1 MCIRDRST
9 WGLLFSLFGKEIPKQ
24 ISLKHL
30 QRQFMSEVVKVA
42 PSYEL
47 SRYNDTLRYLLVL
60 KGKKEERKNTLEQ
73 VKKITG
79 GKFDELNTLLDR
91 YTKLDKVISDYER
104 KKNEG
109 NFDKQRLE
117 EESKLLKEYNKDCN
131 EKVQKINDHNKIL
144 LQFATKYREK
154 EKEFEQKRKEIEKL
168 QFILSARRKRMLFQL
183 CFIFFNSKAITLF
196 RGAITLSGQYGE
208 ITSKKEEVNM
218 TLGYLALLLNLL
230 SKYLNIPLIY
240 PTAFYGSRSLI
251 MEDHQRALF
260 LYVDEST
267 EKMKF
272 DRVSRR
278 ILVNL
283 KQILNALKIKIDT
296 EGRDIKMEKFIQSII
311 QYLYQKS

>member
-1 MCIRDRST
+1 MCIRDR
-9 WGLLFSLFGKEIPKQ
+9 
-24 ISLKHL
+24 
-30 QRQFMSEVVKVA
+30 
-42 PSYEL
+42 
-47 SRYNDTLRYLLVL
+47 
-60 KGKKEERKNTLEQ
+60 
-73 VKKITG
+73 
-79 GKFDELNTLLDR
+79 
-91 YTKLDKVISDYER
+91 
-104 KKNEG
+104 
-109 NFDKQRLE
+109 
-117 EESKLLKEYNKDCN
+117 
-131 EKVQKINDHNKIL
+131 
-144 LQFATKYREK
+144 
-154 EKEFEQKRKEIEKL
+154 
-168 QFILSARRKRMLFQL
+168 
-183 CFIFFNSKAITLF
+183 F